1 MHDKSFTLERLAVHY
16 DTNPKVEDGAV
27 AVLEISL
34 KSREKDVSSEFTDYI
49 KSDSTLPEVI
59 QSFENLVQ
67 RLKSVT
73 YWPLD

>member
-1 MHDKSFTLERLAVHY
+1 MYDNSFTLEQLAVHY
-16 DTNPKVEDGAV
+16 GTNPKMEDGAA

-34 KSREKDVSSEFTDYI
+34 KSKEKDISIEFTDYI
-49 KSDSTLPEVI
+49 KNDSTLPEVI
-59 QSFENLVQ
+59 QSLENLVR